1 MGPMESSG
9 GNWSTLAGSTE
20 PQFTPT
26 RMAQSLAAA
35 TSARYATLS
44 RSGRRRS

>member
-1 MGPMESSG
+1 MGPIESSS

-26 RMAQSLAAA
+26 RMAQSLASA
-35 TSARYATLS
+35 TEASQATLS